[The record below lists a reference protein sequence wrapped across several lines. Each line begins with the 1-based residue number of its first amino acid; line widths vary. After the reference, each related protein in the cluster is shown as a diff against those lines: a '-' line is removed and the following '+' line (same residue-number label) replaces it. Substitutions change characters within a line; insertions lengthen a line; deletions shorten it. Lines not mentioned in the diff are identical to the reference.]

1 LFKRD
6 IEGFRKNAKILAM
19 QWTDS
24 REIIRSLHRVF
35 FPLASVLLALPLP
48 ADQLPSSHAEKMKA
62 GIALFK
68 EKIRPAFVE
77 HCLKCHGD
85 EKVRSGL
92 DISTRELLLEGGDS
106 DDAINLEKPSESYLL
121 ALIRHEV
128 EDLEMPPKN
137 DKLSG
142 HLIKDFERWIALGA
156 PYDKPLLEKDGQRPL
171 EMQVTKSDREFWSF
185 APLSFPKP
193 PEVNAPW
200 VKTEIDRFLAVKLKE
215 NKLEPNPPATSHARI
230 RRAYLDLI
238 GLPPTSQQV
247 KAALKISHAELID
260 ELLASPHYGER
271 WARHWLDAAR
281 FAESHGFEQDYD
293 RKHAYHYRDFVIKA
307 LNSNMPWNQFIQWQ
321 LAGDEIAPDD
331 PLALMA
337 TGFLGAG
344 VFPTQLTE
352 KEFESARYDELDDMA
367 ATTGTAMLGLTI
379 GCARC
384 HDHKFDPI
392 PEKDYYRFVSH
403 FTTTIRSEIDIDLD
417 SKEYREAL
425 KKWKFDHDRTVAA
438 LKAYEQDTE
447 LSKSFQAWI
456 KTEALSEST
465 NGDWFVLNVSE
476 AVSSQKATSLT
487 VQPNGALLASGNP
500 PARETYTLVT
510 APTIGEIRSIRIEAL
525 THSSMKGNGPGRAS
539 NGNFAL
545 SDLKIFTSEAGG
557 QKQLIPIASAKATH
571 QQNEDNLS
579 VSSSFDNQPDQTGW
593 AVDFGG
599 IGKDQA
605 AVFHLAQPIKVTEET
620 KLELQLRFSNNSQH
634 SMGHFRIS
642 TSSLSNPPVSVG
654 AGINDKLKQA
664 LIALKNNRLEE
675 KHHDPL
681 FSLFIKNNPKWNSL
695 TTAVQKSSLAKPVAK
710 KIKVQVTSE
719 GFPPTKHHADGR
731 GFPHF
736 YPETHFLN
744 RGDPNQK
751 NGVATPGLLQV
762 LMRNGKDQNHWK
774 VTPPAEWK
782 RTSYRRTSLANWI
795 TDTKNGA
802 GHLLAR
808 VAVNRIWHHH
818 FGRGIVSTPN
828 DFGLQGSEPSHPK
841 LLDFLANRFIESGWN
856 VKALHK
862 EIMLTAAWQ
871 QSSAP
876 SPHKSFIDPNNNL
889 LWRFTPRRLEAEI
902 VRDSILS
909 ASGQLDP
916 TMYGP
921 GTLDESHQRRSI
933 YFMIKRSRLIPMMQI
948 FDQPEPLVSQGSRP
962 STTIA
967 PQALH
972 FLNNPEVVKWAGAL
986 AVSITNEDLKAAIR
1000 ALYFQTLCREPTTTE
1015 LQENCA
1021 FIEAQEASYGDAK
1034 NARQLAIADL
1044 TQVIFSLNE
1053 FIYLP

>member
-1 LFKRD
+1 
-6 IEGFRKNAKILAM
+6 
-19 QWTDS
+19 
-24 REIIRSLHRVF
+24 
-35 FPLASVLLALPLP
+35 
-48 ADQLPSSHAEKMKA
+48 MKA
-62 GIALFK
+62 GLVLFK
-68 EKIRPAFVE
+68 EQIRPALVD

-92 DISTRELLLEGGDS
+92 DVSTRELLLEGGDS
-106 DDAINLEKPSESYLL
+106 DDAINLEKPGESYLL
-121 ALIRHEV
+121 TLIKHEE
-128 EDLEMPPKN
+128 EDLEMPPKK
-137 DKLSG
+137 DKLSDE
-142 HLIKDFERWIALGA
+142 LIADFERWIALGA
-156 PYDKPLLEKDGQRPL
+156 PYDKPLLEKDGPRDL
-171 EMQVTKSDREFWSF
+171 AMKVTQSDREFWSF
-185 APLSFPKP
+185 APLSSPEP
-193 PEVNAPW
+193 PTSDDAW
-200 VKTEIDRFLAVKLKE
+200 ARTDIDHFVLAKLNE
-215 NKLEPNPPATSHARI
+215 NKLSPNPPASDHARV

-238 GLPPTSQQV
+238 GLPPTAEQV
-247 KAALKISHAELID
+247 EAALKISHAELID
-260 ELLASPHYGER
+260 QLLASPHYGER

-293 RKHAYHYRDFVIKA
+293 RKFAYHYRDFVIKA
-307 LNSNMPWNQFIQWQ
+307 LNSNMPWDQFIRWQ
-321 LAGDEIAPDD
+321 LAGDELAPDN

-367 ATTGTAMLGLTI
+367 GTTGTAMLGLTI

-403 FTTTIRSEIDIDLD
+403 FTTTIRSEIDVDLD
-417 SKEYREAL
+417 SEEHRGAL
-425 KKWKFDHDRTVAA
+425 AKWQTGHDRTLAA
-438 LKAYEQDTE
+438 LKAYEENPGVLKSFHDWVKSDAP
-447 LSKSFQAWI
+447 SKSA
-456 KTEALSEST
+456 T
-465 NGDWFVLNVSE
+465 GDWSVLKATD
-476 AVSSQKATSLT
+476 AVSSQKATTLT
-487 VQPNGALLASGNP
+487 TQPDGALLASGNP
-500 PARETYTLVT
+500 PARETYTVT
-510 APTIGEIRSIRIEAL
+510 TSPAAGEIRAIRIETL
-525 THSSMKGNGPGRAS
+525 THASMKGKGPGRAS

-545 SDLKIFTSEAGG
+545 SDFKIFATPKGNK
-557 QKQLIPIASAKATH
+557 KQALEIASAEATH
-571 QQNEDNLS
+571 EQNKDNLS
-579 VSSSFDNQPDQTGW
+579 AASSFDKEPDKTGW

-605 AVFHLAQPIKVTEET
+605 AVFHLAKPLQVAEGTT
-620 KLELQLRFSNNSQH
+620 LEFRLRFSNNGQH
-634 SMGHFRIS
+634 SLGHFRIS
-642 TSSLSNPPVSVG
+642 ASSLAAPPVAVG
-654 AGINDKLKQA
+654 GGIDGKLKEALVALKNDKL
-664 LIALKNNRLEE
+664 E
-675 KHHDPL
+675 KKHRAPL
-681 FSLFIKNNPKWNSL
+681 FDLFIKNDPKWNTLNAS
-695 TTAVQKSSLAKPVAK
+695 VQKSLAAKPEAK
-710 KIKVQVTSE
+710 KTKVQVTSE

-736 YPETHFLN
+736 YPETHFLS

-751 NGVATPGLLQV
+751 KGVAAPGFLQV
-762 LMRNGKDQNHWK
+762 LMRNDKDETHWK
-774 VTPPAEWK
+774 ATPPADWK
-782 RTSYRRTSLANWI
+782 RTSYRRTGLANWI

-828 DFGLQGSEPSHPK
+828 DFGLQGAEPSHPD
-841 LLDFLANRFIESGWN
+841 LLDYLATRFIASGWD

-876 SPHKSFIDPNNNL
+876 SAAKASLDPDNQF

-909 ASGQLDP
+909 AAGQLDP
-916 TMYGP
+916 KMFGP
-921 GTLDESHQRRSI
+921 GTLDERHQRRSI

-967 PQALH
+967 PQALL
-972 FLNNPEVVKWAGAL
+972 FLNNPQVVKWAGAL
-986 AVSITNEDLKAAIR
+986 AASINNEDTNEAIR
-1000 ALYFQTLCREPTTTE
+1000 ALYARTLGREPTPEE
-1015 LQENCA
+1015 LQENRA
-1021 FIEAQEASYGDAK
+1021 FIDAQTTSYQDPKKG
-1034 NARQLAIADL
+1034 RQLALADL
-1044 TQVIFSLNE
+1044 AQVIFSLNE